1 MFKIYLLKTKDL
13 YIIAHIIYGDDMKS
27 DDLDTRILTLLKVL
41 VDHRISPTMDAD
53 VKSMILHTF
62 KKFRTR
68 KEIEKILQKYEPF
81 IKSQGY

>member
-1 MFKIYLLKTKDL
+1 MRD
-13 YIIAHIIYGDDMKS
+13 
-27 DDLDTRILTLLKVL
+27 DDLDSRILRLLMVL
-41 VDHRISPTMDAD
+41 VDHRISPTMDAE

-62 KKFRTR
+62 KKFRTK